1 MTLAWIAAFATALCF
16 GVSAIL
22 EDRAAKQTPTE
33 DLSTTKSGL
42 AVTTRLPY
50 LLGMGLSLFGWMLS
64 LLALQRLPLFA
75 VQAVGASSIG
85 VVVVLHW
92 ALTRE
97 PVPRRQA
104 ILLITLGAGLIALA
118 ASAKPGGPKPVSGW
132 FDVAIWI
139 GIVCIGLIGALAM
152 RTQGDRGAAVLGA
165 ISGLAYGGTALCARA
180 LETDH
185 TLTAVLF
192 DPLTIALLPLA
203 GLGIA
208 LFASALQRG
217 LVSVATACQHAAM
230 TIVPAAVGLAF
241 LGDEARAGLE
251 WLAFAGFVLT
261 LASVLGLT
269 LIRSRPAPMR
279 LAPPGAN
286 PALG

>member
-22 EDRAAKQTPTE
+22 EDRAAKQTPTD
-33 DLSTTKSGL
+33 DLSTTKSVL

-152 RTQGDRGAAVLGA
+152 RTQGDRGSRPGSHLRPGLRGHRAV
-165 ISGLAYGGTALCARA
+165 RA
-180 LETDH
+180 
-185 TLTAVLF
+185 
-192 DPLTIALLPLA
+192 
-203 GLGIA
+203 
-208 LFASALQRG
+208 
-217 LVSVATACQHAAM
+217 C
-230 TIVPAAVGLAF
+230 
-241 LGDEARAGLE
+241 
-251 WLAFAGFVLT
+251 
-261 LASVLGLT
+261 
-269 LIRSRPAPMR
+269 RSRPTTR
-279 LAPPGAN
+279 
-286 PALG
+286 